1 MNENRS
7 LDEGFSG
14 CTPNFKVRGPSDGQ
28 AEAVRTLRLSQS
40 NLLVHFLSRN
50 KESSLAGVNRSL
62 LARIDMTARYLYEN
76 HCFLNLHSG
85 LGYSLELHRLM
96 TSAVISH
103 DTDYSSGR
111 IVILVKS
118 SKGYH
123 LCYKDLTEVT
133 STAVFFDVNTHE
145 VALTCVKFYSRATP
159 FSVLITGLARV
170 YLLDLRL
177 SAHDNAY
184 SHTVNLYEPSVFNA
198 QKKESAAERL
208 SVYQSNSKTFGNSF
222 EVPSSV
228 NDYCCRSFV
237 NERHIKTSPSLNGVF
252 LINWSFLSKSF
263 TCINT
268 STDEVT
274 TYSSSIF
281 FDQVQFSTN
290 STEKVILYSNRL
302 TNNSLVVFNLK
313 TGHFSKVYFSQ
324 KIINRY
330 FDMYSPNSKISI
342 ITDSKRVEA
351 LFYGKEDN
359 LVVLLNGCLILYKNR
374 GFEKDFLDS
383 HTGKIIYE
391 LNNVISI
398 RETLYRKVN
407 SLVPAYG
414 SARYRRTARGP
425 VPRQLYQCVLHCSKE

>member
-1 MNENRS
+1 MDEHGS
-7 LDEGFSG
+7 LDENYSGF
-14 CTPNFKVRGPSDGQ
+14 TPNFKVRSSNGGQ
-28 AEAVRTLRLSQS
+28 TEAVQTLRLSQT
-40 NLLVHFLSRN
+40 NLLVHFLSQN
-50 KESSLAGVNRSL
+50 NESTLPGVNQSIF
-62 LARIDMTARYLYEN
+62 AKIDMTARYLYEN
-76 HCFLNLHSG
+76 HCFLNLHLG
-85 LGYSLELHRLM
+85 LGYSLELHRLIA
-96 TSAVISH
+96 SAVISH
-103 DTDYSSGR
+103 DTDHSSGR
-111 IVILVKS
+111 IIILIKS

-123 LCYKDLTEVT
+123 LCYKDLTEGT
-133 STAVFFDVNTHE
+133 SSAIFFDVNTHE
-145 VALTCVKFYSRATP
+145 VALTCVKFYSRASP
-159 FSVLITGLARV
+159 SSILITGLARV

-177 SAHDNAY
+177 RAHDSAHSNIL
-184 SHTVNLYEPSVFNA
+184 NLYEPSVYNS
-198 QKKESAAERL
+198 QKRESAVERL

-222 EVPSSV
+222 EVPSFV
-228 NDYCCRSFV
+228 NDYCCRSFA
-237 NERHIKTSPSLNGVF
+237 NERHIETSPSLNGVF

-274 TYSSSIF
+274 TYTSPIF
-281 FDQVQFSTN
+281 FDRVQFSAN
-290 STEKVILYSNRL
+290 SAERVIVYSNQL
-302 TNNSLVVFNLK
+302 NNNSLVVFNLK
-313 TGHFSKVYFSQ
+313 TSHFSKVYYSQ

-407 SLVPAYG
+407 SLVPTHG
-414 SARYRRTARGP
+414 SSRY
-425 VPRQLYQCVLHCSKE
+425 